1 MSSSLIGSTFDSYDN
16 AEPRARSPERVGRP
30 AGSRVKL
37 TAVAAKPG
45 PAIPVRTFAS
55 SEERRRNI
63 EVIGAPRLGL
73 TDLYHR
79 MLRATWLELFLV
91 VAAIFLVLNA
101 LFGLAYFEMGGVTG
115 AREGYY
121 LDYFFFSVHTFGTIG
136 YGSMYPVST
145 GAEALMTFEALISL
159 FMTAVVTGMAFSKFA
174 RPTARVL
181 WSNVACVSDLDGV
194 PTLFIRAANA
204 RMNHMVEASMRVAVL
219 RTEMSKEG
227 ERFRRMFDM
236 HLVRSTSPSFI
247 LSWTVLHQIVP
258 GSPLYG
264 MTPEK
269 LRESGSEIVLTLT
282 GLDETLGMTIHA
294 RYSFTPSELKFGA
307 RLADILG
314 TRTDGGKAI
323 LDYRRFNE
331 WVPAKLTWE
340 KMGVVPAAP
349 VPDEQVKPAASA

>member
-1 MSSSLIGSTFDSYDN
+1 MLLLCSTLFDSYDN
-16 AEPRARSPERVGRP
+16 PKARARSPERVGRS
-30 AGSRVKL
+30 AASGVKL
-37 TAVAAKPG
+37 DAVAAKPG
-45 PAIPVRTFAS
+45 PVIPVRTFAS

-73 TDLYHR
+73 TDIYHR

-91 VAAIFLVLNA
+91 VAAIFLLLNA
-101 LFGLAYFEMGGVTG
+101 LFGLAYFEIGGVAG
-115 AREGYY
+115 AREGNY

-145 GAEALMTFEALISL
+145 SAETLMTFEALISL

-181 WSNVACVSDLDGV
+181 WSGVACIADLDGI
-194 PTLFIRAANA
+194 PTLSIRAANA
-204 RMNHMVEASMRVAVL
+204 RMNHMVEASMRVAML
-219 RTEMSKEG
+219 RTEVSKEG

-236 HLVRSTSPSFI
+236 QLVRATSPSFI

-294 RYSFTPSELKFGA
+294 RYSFTPGDLKFGA
-307 RLADILG
+307 RLSDILG

-323 LDYRRFNE
+323 LDYRRFHE
-331 WVPAKLTWE
+331 SLPAKLSWD
-340 KMGVVPAAP
+340 KMGVVPAP
-349 VPDEQVKPAASA
+349 VPDEAAKPAASA